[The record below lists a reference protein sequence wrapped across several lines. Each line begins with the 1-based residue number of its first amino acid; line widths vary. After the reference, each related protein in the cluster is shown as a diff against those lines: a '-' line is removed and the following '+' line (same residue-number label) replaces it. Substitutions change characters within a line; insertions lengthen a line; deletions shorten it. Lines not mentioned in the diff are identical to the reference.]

1 MRVAE
6 YARRLAELMGKDE
19 EECEQIYYAGLL
31 HDVGKLG
38 IADSILSKREG
49 LTPEEYEEIKQH
61 PVMGSQILSTIT
73 EHPYISVA
81 AHYHHEWYDG
91 TGYPDGLKGQEIP
104 EIARIISVAD
114 AYDTMSSNR
123 YYRNAIPQ
131 QMIREEI
138 VKGAGTQFDPEL
150 AMLMQRLIDQDTE
163 YRMKEFTA
171 NRELKGTTEL
181 SCGEFRSSIT
191 EGAIVTPFPTTIR
204 LNCSREGERGG
215 QPALVLFDS
224 LDGCVY
230 TDEDEIRRQNCFE
243 YCEIRFDGKVTGSGV
258 RKTKTEILPH
268 GTGTQPE
275 TKDSTDYELKLV
287 KRKDHVQ
294 VRIDDGEKTV
304 VVTAALPDSTR
315 FVYAGITGENCR
327 ISGIHVS
334 VAEEQVPPDY
344 IPRIAEEISY
354 INGPEGDLPNVQ
366 IDSIRSDATAGVPV
380 TDGLKLSFHTMSLPT
395 ARLIWHCPYVVLF
408 RSADGT
414 VNGPD
419 YREYSVVRLDGEDW
433 ESNGNVPNR
442 VTVTRESDFRSWD
455 AWKQGNKAG
464 IDCTVEFRREGNS
477 ITVSTRNLG
486 LSVQG
491 VTTFPAGLQEGKDT
505 VYAALTGDQCA
516 LTDIRIS
523 RKA

>member
-1 MRVAE
+1 MREQDKRRPQGAVGFAVLLILYIAAAVIMPRVSRSGEMLFIGQYQLPISAFTGVLSSLANICIICLVVFYGKQGFIISLVALVVQVPVLIANGIVRHNLVSIPGLFSTLLTIVAIIMIRSRDKQIDEYQTEEVKQLTERQQMAQSLFEQTAKALVTAIDAKDVYSHGHSMRVAD
-6 YARRLAELMGKDE
+6 YSRRLAEMMGKTE

-31 HDVGKLG
+31 HDVGKIG

-258 RKTKTEILPH
+258 RKMKMPAL
-268 GTGTQPE
+268 
-275 TKDSTDYELKLV
+275 LA
-287 KRKDHVQ
+287 
-294 VRIDDGEKTV
+294 
-304 VVTAALPDSTR
+304 TAAIMPPGSSPSLMRAFSAP
-315 FVYAGITGENCR
+315 TGEPPATKSAPTTTPMN
-327 ISGIHVS
+327 S
-334 VAEEQVPPDY
+334 EE
-344 IPRIAEEISY
+344 
-354 INGPEGDLPNVQ
+354 
-366 IDSIRSDATAGVPV
+366 
-380 TDGLKLSFHTMSLPT
+380 
-395 ARLIWHCPYVVLF
+395 
-408 RSADGT
+408 
-414 VNGPD
+414 
-419 YREYSVVRLDGEDW
+419 
-433 ESNGNVPNR
+433 
-442 VTVTRESDFRSWD
+442 
-455 AWKQGNKAG
+455 
-464 IDCTVEFRREGNS
+464 
-477 ITVSTRNLG
+477 
-486 LSVQG
+486 
-491 VTTFPAGLQEGKDT
+491 
-505 VYAALTGDQCA
+505 
-516 LTDIRIS
+516 
-523 RKA
+523 